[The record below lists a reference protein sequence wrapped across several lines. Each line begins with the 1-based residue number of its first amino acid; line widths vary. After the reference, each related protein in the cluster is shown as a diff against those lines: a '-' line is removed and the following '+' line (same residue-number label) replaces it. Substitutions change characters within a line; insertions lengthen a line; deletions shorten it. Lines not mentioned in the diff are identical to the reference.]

1 LQRKK
6 QVLSKEVRAK
16 ESIADKLKIGLQSAW
31 YKRGLL
37 SFLASRLLW
46 PLSQVYRF
54 LAFSNR
60 KLYETGVF
68 KVNKVSVPVIVVGNI
83 VAGGGGKTPTVIAL
97 AQHLQAQDIR
107 VGVISRGYG
116 RTSTECLEVKK
127 VSKMIDV
134 GDEPASIVMA
144 LNSNAVSASA
154 SVSLSVPVFVAKS
167 RFEAASNLLKTYP
180 ATQVIVCDDGLQHH
194 ALQHDIAITVF
205 DDRGLGNGLLLPAG
219 PLRESRVKTTHS
231 LVLHTGNQ
239 VAKLPDVL
247 APQFTARRALA
258 SYALTSDG
266 GKIDFEALKGQ
277 TNLIAL
283 AGIANPNAFFEM
295 LRGAG
300 LNLVETIALPDHFA
314 FNYDF
319 DSALGSK
326 YNGYILICTVK
337 DALKLWQMH
346 PAALAVPLDFAP
358 EPAFF
363 AVFDAMLKPLLN
375 THSLSST

>member
-1 LQRKK
+1 MGNSLET
-6 QVLSKEVRAK
+6 L
-16 ESIADKLKIGLQSAW
+16 LQSAW

-37 SFLASRLLW
+37 SFLISILLW
-46 PLSQVYRF
+46 PLSQVYKF
-54 LAFSNR
+54 LAFSHR
-60 KLYETGVF
+60 KLYQTGIL
-68 KVNKVSVPVIVVGNI
+68 KANKVSVPVIVVGNI
-83 VAGGGGKTPTVIAL
+83 VVGGGGKTPTVIAL

-116 RTSTECLEVKK
+116 RTSTECLEVKND
-127 VSKMIDV
+127 SKMTDV

-144 LNSNAVSASA
+144 LNSNAVPAPASIPASIPVSAP
-154 SVSLSVPVFVAKS
+154 VSVPVFVAKS

-194 ALQHDIAITVF
+194 ALQNDIAITVF

-239 VAKLPDVL
+239 AAKLPDVL

-277 TNLIAL
+277 ANLIAL
-283 AGIANPNAFFEM
+283 AGIANPAAFFDM

-300 LNLVETIALPDHFA
+300 LNLLETVALPDHYA

-319 DSALGSK
+319 NSALGSK
-326 YNGYILICTVK
+326 YAGYTLICTVK
-337 DALKLWQMH
+337 DAVKLWQTH
-346 PAALAVPLDFAP
+346 PTALAVPLEFEP
-358 EPAFF
+358 EAAFF
-363 AVFDAMLKPLLN
+363 EAFDALLKPLLKPIQK
-375 THSLSST
+375 TDLPSKSPT